1 MDAIFGNIVLNRP
14 LSQPLVFGLGVV
26 GVVLV
31 VVLSISVRGL
41 QRRYAFCND
50 QGKLIKEL
58 KIPDL
63 RLKLLQSAHISQQG
77 RALAGTEPY
86 LITCGK
92 YQELVISQPAHVH
105 DFYRSDYKVHGKPL
119 NFNFGGLFGRFMG
132 TAVGLRYGDEWR
144 KIRLHFDPPFKFHEA
159 VRRLG
164 IFQRETELWVGE
176 LATSSS
182 TDLNARSAF
191 KFLVFRLVAHH
202 LYRDAF
208 DDRLYWQLLE
218 LSHLHDQ
225 AVHEILTC
233 KSHESRYWTLFPTSV
248 RKSVDKFLSEWRG
261 LNRAVIHNAR
271 GGKWEC
277 PVEEIARG
285 FDPLKDMTEED
296 FLSTLGEVLFAN
308 VDVSASVLST
318 TITNLAANP
327 SIQSELRSEIS
338 KWKSQDEGD
347 FSKYLTNSGTLL
359 HRVTMESMRLSPAFW
374 FSMPETTGEAKQI
387 GGYHVPANT
396 TVIIDNRRLNEEAVT
411 WGDDGAQYRP
421 DRFLEVAPQALRCGF
436 MRYGTSAASGRCLG
450 KHLADLIF
458 KLTTVAVVER
468 FRLESLAVGEKQLG
482 FENRDAADV
491 RLIKI

>member
-1 MDAIFGNIVLNRP
+1 MDAIFGNIVLERL
-14 LSQPLVFGLGVV
+14 LSKPLVYGLGVFV
-26 GVVLV
+26 VVL
-31 VVLSISVRGL
+31 VVLSISVGGL
-41 QRRYAFCND
+41 KRKSVFCND
-50 QGKLIKEL
+50 QAKPIKEL
-58 KIPDL
+58 NITDL
-63 RLKLLQSAHISQQG
+63 RLKLLQSAQISQQG
-77 RALAGTEPY
+77 RDLAGTEPY

-92 YQELVISQPAHVH
+92 YQELVISQPDHVH

-164 IFQRETELWVGE
+164 IFQRETALWVAE
-176 LATSSS
+176 LSTSSS
-182 TDLNARSAF
+182 TDINARSAF

-208 DDRLYWQLLE
+208 DDRLYWQLIE
-218 LSHLHDQ
+218 LSQMHDHS
-225 AVHEILTC
+225 VHDILTC

-248 RKSVDKFLSEWRG
+248 RRSVDKFLSEWRN
-261 LNRAVIHNAR
+261 LNRAVIYNAR
-271 GGKWEC
+271 GGKWDC
-277 PVEEIARG
+277 PIEEIARG
-285 FDPLKDMTEED
+285 FDPSNDMTEED

-318 TITNLAANP
+318 TMTNLAANP
-327 SIQSELRSEIS
+327 SIQTELRSEIS
-338 KWKSQDEGD
+338 KWKSQGEEE
-347 FSKYLTNSGTLL
+347 FSKYLTNTGTLL
-359 HRVTMESMRLSPAFW
+359 HRVIMESMRLSPAFW

-387 GGYHVPANT
+387 GGFNVPANT

-411 WGDDGAQYRP
+411 WGDDGALYRP

-458 KLTTVAVVER
+458 KLTTVAAVES
-468 FRLESLAVGEKQLG
+468 FQLESLGVGEKQLG
-482 FENRDAADV
+482 FQNRNAPDV

>member
-1 MDAIFGNIVLNRP
+1 MDAIFGNIVLDRL
-14 LSQPLVFGLGVV
+14 LSQLLVFGLGVL
-26 GVVLV
+26 GVVL

-41 QRRYAFCND
+41 QRRNAFCND
-50 QGKLIKEL
+50 QAKLIKEL
-58 KIPDL
+58 KITDL
-63 RLKLLQSAHISQQG
+63 RLKLLQSANISQQG

-159 VRRLG
+159 
-164 IFQRETELWVGE
+164 
-176 LATSSS
+176 
-182 TDLNARSAF
+182 
-191 KFLVFRLVAHH
+191 
-202 LYRDAF
+202 
-208 DDRLYWQLLE
+208 LYWQLLE

-225 AVHEILTC
+225 AVHEIMI
-233 KSHESRYWTLFPTSV
+233 F
-248 RKSVDKFLSEWRG
+248 RKSVDKFLSEWRS

-271 GGKWEC
+271 GGKWDC
-277 PVEEIARG
+277 PVEEIARS
-285 FDPLKDMTEED
+285 FDPSKDMTEED

-318 TITNLAANP
+318 TMTNLAANP
-327 SIQSELRSEIS
+327 SIQTELRSEIS
-338 KWKSQDEGD
+338 KWKSQGEGG

-359 HRVTMESMRLSPAFW
+359 HRVIMESMRLSPAFW

-396 TVIIDNRRLNEEAVT
+396 TVIIDNRRLNEEGVT

-468 FRLESLAVGEKQLG
+468 FRLESLGVSEKQLG
-482 FENRDAADV
+482 FQNRDAVDV

>member
-1 MDAIFGNIVLNRP
+1 MDAIFGNIVLDRL

-26 GVVLV
+26 GVVL

-50 QGKLIKEL
+50 QAKLIKEL
-58 KIPDL
+58 KITDL

-77 RALAGTEPY
+77 RALAGTESY

-119 NFNFGGLFGRFMG
+119 NFNFWRLVRPEIRFMG

-164 IFQRETELWVGE
+164 IFQRETVLWVGE
-176 LATSSS
+176 LSTSSS
-182 TDLNARSAF
+182 TDLDARSAF

-225 AVHEILTC
+225 AVHEILI
-233 KSHESRYWTLFPTSV
+233 F

-271 GGKWEC
+271 VGQWEC

-285 FDPLKDMTEED
+285 FDPSKHMTEED

-308 VDVSASVLST
+308 VDVSTSVLST

-327 SIQSELRSEIS
+327 SIQTELRSEIS
-338 KWKSQDEGD
+338 KWKSQDEGG

-359 HRVTMESMRLSPAFW
+359 HRVTMESMRLRNKD
-374 FSMPETTGEAKQI
+374 TDK
-387 GGYHVPANT
+387 
-396 TVIIDNRRLNEEAVT
+396 
-411 WGDDGAQYRP
+411 
-421 DRFLEVAPQALRCGF
+421 
-436 MRYGTSAASGRCLG
+436 CL
-450 KHLADLIF
+450 
-458 KLTTVAVVER
+458 
-468 FRLESLAVGEKQLG
+468 
-482 FENRDAADV
+482 
-491 RLIKI
+491 

>member
-1 MDAIFGNIVLNRP
+1 MDAIFGNIVLDRL

-26 GVVLV
+26 GVVL

-58 KIPDL
+58 KITDL

-105 DFYRSDYKVHGKPL
+105 DFYRSDYKVHGKPP

-132 TAVGLRYGDEWR
+132 TAVGLRYGEEWR

-159 VRRLG
+159 
-164 IFQRETELWVGE
+164 
-176 LATSSS
+176 
-182 TDLNARSAF
+182 
-191 KFLVFRLVAHH
+191 
-202 LYRDAF
+202 
-208 DDRLYWQLLE
+208 LYWQLLE

-225 AVHEILTC
+225 AVHDILTC

-482 FENRDAADV
+482 FQNRDAADV